1 MPLSPTPRVPVGVG
15 DRRPGYV
22 VLVYALVLVW
32 GLGDIASTY
41 FVVAA
46 TGSTVGEVNP
56 LIRLMLDTEPLLV
69 LALKAGV
76 VLYAGVVLLACGEV
90 VRRVPGWR
98 AWLVFV
104 VGAGA
109 LVVCNNALVG
119 IAALA

>member
-1 MPLSPTPRVPVGVG
+1 MSLARTPRVPVGLG
-15 DRRPGYV
+15 DHRPGYV
-22 VLVYALVLVW
+22 ALVYALVLVW
-32 GLGDIASTY
+32 GFGDVASTY

-46 TGSTVGEVNP
+46 TGTTVGEVNP

-69 LALKAGV
+69 IALKAGV
-76 VLYAGVVLLACGEV
+76 VCYAGVVLLACRDV

-98 AWLVFV
+98 AWFTLV